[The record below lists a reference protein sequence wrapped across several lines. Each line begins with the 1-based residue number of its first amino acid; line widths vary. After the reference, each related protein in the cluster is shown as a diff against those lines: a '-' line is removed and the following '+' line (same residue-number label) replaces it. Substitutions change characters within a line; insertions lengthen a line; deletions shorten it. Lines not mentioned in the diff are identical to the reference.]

1 MAQLCFKRASTL
13 KLALYTVCRHENS
26 PILAFSVFAYL
37 KAISPAAISKT
48 LFEENF
54 EEMKE
59 IH

>member
-1 MAQLCFKRASTL
+1 MRTL
-13 KLALYTVCRHENS
+13 